1 MCGVFGYIGH
11 PSLKLRN
18 GESRLNAAKIVF
30 EGLKTLEYRGY
41 DSWGIAV
48 QVQSPAAAKAL
59 AGGQSEKSKLIV
71 EKHIGKISDS
81 DFPLSTFHSSLALG
95 HTRWATHGGVTKANA
110 HPHLDCTGR
119 IAVVHNGIV
128 ENFQE
133 LKKDLVKKGHKF
145 KSETDTEVIAHL
157 IEQELG
163 VQPII
168 GVRPLENAVRKAF
181 LKLSGLNAFVI
192 LSDSYLIAAKNGS
205 PLVVGILKDAFL
217 IASDPSAIIT
227 KTREAIFLED
237 NQLVSISQKSL
248 NIYDVKSLKKIQPKI
263 SHLDWTTT
271 DSKLGK
277 FAYFMLKEIYEQ
289 PQVLAKIA
297 ANGGQIEKL
306 AKIVKDAHGTFFVA
320 CGSASYAA
328 LSGTYLF
335 AKIAKKHV
343 NFSIGSEFNYLED
356 YIDRGSLVIPISQSG
371 ESVDV
376 IEPVVRAKKRGAKIF
391 AIVNVYGSPLFRTA
405 DYNLLLEAGVEK
417 AVCAT
422 KSWTAM
428 VANLIYLAYATVGK
442 ANQGRGI
449 IQRTQ
454 KAVSKILIPEYINKI
469 RKLSRILTDAKDIYI
484 IGRRLSYPTALEAT
498 LKLKEVPYV
507 HSEGFA
513 GGELKHGVI
522 ALIEKGTPC
531 IVFAPND
538 ETYDDIISN
547 AIEIKARGGYIIGVS
562 PKTNQVFDFY
572 LPVSDVEVGSV
583 IVNTVPMQLLAYYL
597 ALEKGLDP
605 DKPRNLAKSVT
616 VK

>member
-1 MCGVFGYIGH
+1 
-11 PSLKLRN
+11 
-18 GESRLNAAKIVF
+18 
-30 EGLKTLEYRGY
+30 
-41 DSWGIAV
+41 
-48 QVQSPAAAKAL
+48 
-59 AGGQSEKSKLIV
+59 
-71 EKHIGKISDS
+71 
-81 DFPLSTFHSSLALG
+81 
-95 HTRWATHGGVTKANA
+95 
-110 HPHLDCTGR
+110 
-119 IAVVHNGIV
+119 
-128 ENFQE
+128 
-133 LKKDLVKKGHKF
+133 
-145 KSETDTEVIAHL
+145 
-157 IEQELG
+157 
-163 VQPII
+163 
-168 GVRPLENAVRKAF
+168 
-181 LKLSGLNAFVI
+181 
-192 LSDSYLIAAKNGS
+192 
-205 PLVVGILKDAFL
+205 
-217 IASDPSAIIT
+217 
-227 KTREAIFLED
+227 
-237 NQLVSISQKSL
+237 
-248 NIYDVKSLKKIQPKI
+248 
-263 SHLDWTTT
+263 
-271 DSKLGK
+271 
-277 FAYFMLKEIYEQ
+277 
-289 PQVLAKIA
+289 
-297 ANGGQIEKL
+297 
-306 AKIVKDAHGTFFVA
+306 
-320 CGSASYAA
+320 
-328 LSGTYLF
+328 
-335 AKIAKKHV
+335 
-343 NFSIGSEFNYLED
+343 
-356 YIDRGSLVIPISQSG
+356 
-371 ESVDV
+371 
-376 IEPVVRAKKRGAKIF
+376 
-391 AIVNVYGSPLFRTA
+391 
-405 DYNLLLEAGVEK
+405 LEAGVEK

-484 IGRRLSYPTALEAT
+484 IGRGLSYPTALEAT